1 MKQFKTESK
10 KLMDLMINS
19 IYTNKEIFLR
29 EIISNSSDAID
40 KLYYIS
46 LTDKTININKKDFKI
61 KVSIDK
67 EKRLI
72 TISDNGIGMSK
83 DELETNLGTIA
94 KSDSYDFKNLNEHK
108 KNIDIIGQFGVG
120 FYSAFMVS
128 KKISVI
134 SLKYNEKDAYM
145 WESKGVEGYNIVKTS
160 KDSFGTEVILEL
172 KDDTSDENYSKYL
185 DIYELERL
193 IKKYSNYIT
202 YPIIINKDNK
212 DTVINDMVPIWNK
225 RKNTVKEEDYNNFYK
240 DKFSDY
246 KDPLRVINIDAE
258 GQVNYKALLFIPEV
272 CPYNFYSKEYEKG
285 LKLYS
290 NGVLIMDKCK
300 ELIPDYYSFVK
311 GVVDSIDLK
320 LNISREILQQ
330 DKVLSIIGKNIEN
343 KIHKELLD
351 MKDNERDKYIKFYN
365 EFSMQLKYGIYNNFG
380 MNKEKLVDLLLFTSS
395 KDKKLISLDEYI
407 NNNKD
412 QKEIYYVCGETI
424 EKIDNLP
431 ITEEFKDKNIEVLYC
446 TNYMDEF
453 VMKIINTYKD
463 KEIKNITSDN
473 VSLSSEEEK
482 EALDKLNND
491 SKEMFDFMK
500 ESISDVT
507 SVRYTNKLKKH
518 PVCLTSLGDIS
529 LEMEKV
535 INKMPNNEHISS
547 NKVLEINKDHKIV
560 SKLKDL
566 YKNDKE
572 EFKKYS
578 KILYSQARLI
588 EGLEIDN
595 PIEITNLIFDC
606 LSK

>member
-1 MKQFKTESK
+1 
-10 KLMDLMINS
+10 
-19 IYTNKEIFLR
+19 
-29 EIISNSSDAID
+29 
-40 KLYYIS
+40 
-46 LTDKTININKKDFKI
+46 
-61 KVSIDK
+61 
-67 EKRLI
+67 
-72 TISDNGIGMSK
+72 
-83 DELETNLGTIA
+83 
-94 KSDSYDFKNLNEHK
+94 
-108 KNIDIIGQFGVG
+108 
-120 FYSAFMVS
+120 
-128 KKISVI
+128 
-134 SLKYNEKDAYM
+134 
-145 WESKGVEGYNIVKTS
+145 
-160 KDSFGTEVILEL
+160 
-172 KDDTSDENYSKYL
+172 
-185 DIYELERL
+185 
-193 IKKYSNYIT
+193 
-202 YPIIINKDNK
+202 
-212 DTVINDMVPIWNK
+212 
-225 RKNTVKEEDYNNFYK
+225 
-240 DKFSDY
+240 
-246 KDPLRVINIDAE
+246 
-258 GQVNYKALLFIPEV
+258 
-272 CPYNFYSKEYEKG
+272 
-285 LKLYS
+285 
-290 NGVLIMDKCK
+290 MDKCK